1 MASNLDFDVP
11 TAGKWKDLRVLED
24 GEEVVPEPSGTEA
37 ERKIWNTQLMI
48 SFSIKK
54 EDYAFCGPYPTR
66 AEVISKEVSDIFPLH
81 VTCGP
86 RIFSSTPYNF
96 GYMKNALK
104 SFRAAPYTAHKDY
117 IPWLDRVEKDFKD
130 SWKSYGIYELIQFS
144 RTGPKY
150 KPELLVAALHF
161 YEKSTNTFQFKCGML
176 TPTLLDVAAITGLRP
191 IGDHFDP
198 TKTGDKVEVNFQEAT
213 FFKYIAEQMGKEGEE
228 VSTEEHVA
236 FLTLWLS
243 HFVFCS
249 KSLQVARMYIPIA
262 QQINEGR
269 LFSLGRLLLAC
280 LYEAMGNASDAIKA
294 SKDGS
299 KVSIAGPMWLLQLWM
314 NATFETELGLIV
326 PSDYQQEVD
335 DREIEGQRL
344 VRLAPRS
351 LDQDT
356 GRLFMKHMKMFL
368 NFDKFLPRHA
378 PFVERKHG
386 AAWFIE
392 DFPAFNPDNEDEVN
406 EVWRAYLEQTVL
418 SCRIGS
424 NANQYGLV
432 GYLPNCV
439 ARQFGEG
446 TKKDGGSSKTSTEV
460 KKPTGVKIKSEVET
474 SKAKGK
480 GKSSTGTVS
489 AGSKKAKNTVVLDEE
504 DEEEQEVPL
513 IRKRK
518 QPSISTSQ
526 PSEGKTT
533 TVPEVTENEAAQAKK
548 QKKVEEPKPQQAP
561 TKDQGGERKAK
572 KKHEEKKATLAGN
585 ESGGNPSPQKDAGKE
600 NVVDQDHPTNTEE
613 ERVDKPQGNPIPH
626 SETLVNDEQ
635 VTDGNNE
642 GNAQPGNDAPNAEK
656 GSNTN
661 IGPEVEGKEDQ
672 LKEDPVEKDRQP
684 ICEEVPTENK
694 ASDDN
699 QDSLKASME
708 RTDNQAPTN
717 TSSIKH
723 SMPSM
728 STNSGQ
734 ASSNQESQHDSDAI
748 PEAEVGDSGI
758 ISVSSTSRLSASLG
772 VQEEEFTNMQKSDP
786 AGTLKLLLSR
796 KANQGNASSEHTTT
810 DSAPSNSEIDS
821 MVRQDSL
828 LLKLTTT
835 SVQRDVLKQIEEQPA
850 CAYSHLAFLKKLHNP
865 RTDEETLGKVIQLSS
880 IMDQY
885 AKAVQ
890 KRIDNNT
897 RLATQQQT
905 QTMFFEKAQ
914 KAQAEVERLSS
925 QLVEGNS
932 ELKECDDKVAHY
944 KEQIKLLE
952 EQIVSYRR
960 KIIEEETKRAQI
972 EKEAKASTQEQIDA
986 HGREGLEA
994 FGSAEVV
1001 GEEIKSL
1008 ESSNLVVE
1016 KEMATLKKIYADCTK
1031 NL

>member
-1 MASNLDFDVP
+1 
-11 TAGKWKDLRVLED
+11 
-24 GEEVVPEPSGTEA
+24 
-37 ERKIWNTQLMI
+37 
-48 SFSIKK
+48 
-54 EDYAFCGPYPTR
+54 
-66 AEVISKEVSDIFPLH
+66 
-81 VTCGP
+81 
-86 RIFSSTPYNF
+86 
-96 GYMKNALK
+96 
-104 SFRAAPYTAHKDY
+104 
-117 IPWLDRVEKDFKD
+117 
-130 SWKSYGIYELIQFS
+130 
-144 RTGPKY
+144 
-150 KPELLVAALHF
+150 
-161 YEKSTNTFQFKCGML
+161 
-176 TPTLLDVAAITGLRP
+176 
-191 IGDHFDP
+191 
-198 TKTGDKVEVNFQEAT
+198 
-213 FFKYIAEQMGKEGEE
+213 
-228 VSTEEHVA
+228 
-236 FLTLWLS
+236 
-243 HFVFCS
+243 
-249 KSLQVARMYIPIA
+249 
-262 QQINEGR
+262 
-269 LFSLGRLLLAC
+269 
-280 LYEAMGNASDAIKA
+280 MGNASDAIKA

-299 KVSIAGPMWLLQLWM
+299 KVSIAGPMWLLQLWL

-335 DREIEGQRL
+335 EREIEGQRL

-356 GRLFMKHMKMFL
+356 SRLFMKHMKMFL

-378 PFVERKHG
+378 PFVERKYG

-439 ARQFGEG
+439 ARQFGMSQIRPKSLFENLDRMVLG
-446 TKKDGGSSKTSTEV
+446 TGVTEKTYKKYMRMLENYEFNFKPFEYKPSFYCTDGFSKWWSDHYTKHSIGNADQLIGMVESGFIVPSLGKEINVSGRGKGIKKNGGSSKTSTEV

-474 SKAKGK
+474 SKAKKGK
-480 GKSSTGTVS
+480 GKSSTETVS
-489 AGSKKAKNTVVLDEE
+489 ASSKKAKNTVVLDEE

-518 QPSISTSQ
+518 QPSTSTSQ
-526 PSEGKTT
+526 PSERKTT
-533 TVPEVTENEAAQAKK
+533 TVPEVEENEAAQAMK
-548 QKKVEEPKPQQAP
+548 QKKSTARKPKVHRVLKIR
-561 TKDQGGERKAK
+561 TSSEC
-572 KKHEEKKATLAGN
+572 
-585 ESGGNPSPQKDAGKE
+585 GGNPSPQKDAGKE
-600 NVVDQDHPTNTEE
+600 NVVDQDHPANTEE
-613 ERVDKPQGNPIPH
+613 EGVDKPQGNPIPH

-635 VTDGNNE
+635 VTDGGNE

-656 GSNTN
+656 GSSTNT
-661 IGPEVEGKEDQ
+661 GPEVEGKEDQ
-672 LKEDPVEKDRQP
+672 LKEGLVEKDRQP

-699 QDSLKASME
+699 QDSLKASMG

-717 TSSIKH
+717 TSSIKY

-734 ASSNQESQHDSDAI
+734 ASSNQESQHDFDAI
-748 PEAEVGDSGI
+748 PEAEVGGSGI

-835 SVQRDVLKQIEEQPA
+835 FVQRDVLKQIEEQPA

-880 IMDQY
+880 IVDQY

-897 RLATQQQT
+897 RLATQQQA

-972 EKEAKASTQEQIDA
+972 EKEAKASTQEKIDA
-986 HGREGLEA
+986 HGREGLQA